1 MLIYSITIILF
12 VFYLSF
18 ANGAITGEASGNDV
32 GLETESETMFDFESE
47 IGRKFYE
54 LLHSFLNNL
63 LLKNDENKLAETMRV
78 MKRLIE
84 EKVSRNEL
92 DTDAILLT
100 LERFNTPPR
109 FQKFLIDMVRLFA
122 RNRVREGG
130 DQNRYHCFENDKHHN
145 SVFSAEHCVAYTLD
159 VLRNF
164 STIDCS
170 FSLRG
175 YTGNCLTMKKID
187 NIERLMEAT
196 NQIKSDCFWKTL
208 SLSMKNLYETNDD
221 LKYVIENFKHFILY
235 SLTDASGMS
244 EFAQRFMYLKYLLD
258 SKIWSESGV
267 VGHEARGK
275 KAIKLFTAMLSL
287 REDQYFQALHL
298 IQNLFTN
305 NTREENESVLIKL
318 LLYSD
323 AINIELF
330 WEKFYGGK
338 PGRITGKLLKTNKI
352 IKV

>member
-32 GLETESETMFDFESE
+32 GLETESETMFDFESKL
-47 IGRKFYE
+47 GRKFYE

-63 LLKNDENKLAETMRV
+63 LLKNDENKLAETMRL

-92 DTDAILLT
+92 DTDAIILT

-109 FQKFLIDMVRLFA
+109 FQKFLIDMVRLFV

-130 DQNRYHCFENDKHHN
+130 DQNRYHCFENGTDEHHN

-164 STIDCS
+164 STIDCL

-175 YTGNCLTMKKID
+175 YTGNCFTMIKID
-187 NIERLMEAT
+187 SIERLMEAT

-208 SLSMKNLYETNDD
+208 SLSMKNLYRANDGR
-221 LKYVIENFKHFILY
+221 KYVIENFKHFIYY
-235 SLTDASGMS
+235 SLTDELGMS
-244 EFAQRFMYLKYLLD
+244 EFAQRFMYLKHLLD
-258 SKIWSESGV
+258 SQIWSESGV
-267 VGHEARGK
+267 VGHEERGEN
-275 KAIKLFTAMLSL
+275 AIKLFTVMLTL
-287 REDQYFQALHL
+287 REDQYFQALQL

-305 NTREENESVLIKL
+305 NTREGNEIMLEKL

-323 AINIELF
+323 AINTELF
-330 WEKFYGGK
+330 GEKCD
-338 PGRITGKLLKTNKI
+338 KI